1 MTEEKLK
8 QANTNRHEY
17 QWCKDVRGNY
27 SHRMKLRFDWSESCM
42 EHHEEYPCP
51 EWLDDLIFEA
61 IKERQD
67 ELEKEFEL
75 L

>member
-8 QANTNRHEY
+8 QANANRNEY
-17 QWCKDVRGNY
+17 ERYKNIRSNY
-27 SHRMKLRFDWSESCM
+27 SYRMKLKFEWSESCL

-51 EWLDDLIFEA
+51 EWLHDLIFKA

-67 ELEKEFEL
+67 ELEKEFEKL
-75 L
+75 